1 MKFILVAPLVQV
13 VVALSRDAKQ
23 RFQLLTQQKDTFAY
37 KKQMLVKNK
46 RIIIRRVFSDKRASD
61 KILSYEFGGD
71 FNSSLEEILARW
83 KKWMPVVEI
92 TVSCHIESSRKTSP
106 TRNLDMKSETRAGGR
121 GGRAPTADKKNVL
134 LQGGTKYRFDLS
146 NGKSYHLHTTGLF
159 TPGLWLKCELNHR
172 TLQPPGDFALVAL
185 YLLPPPPL
193 PPTFF
198 TSSPPIQGLSAFS
211 FPTTSQRKLEN
222 QKDNAWRGLLLLR
235 GDREARYD
243 EEK

>member
-1 MKFILVAPLVQV
+1 M
-13 VVALSRDAKQ
+13 
-23 RFQLLTQQKDTFAY
+23 
-37 KKQMLVKNK
+37 
-46 RIIIRRVFSDKRASD
+46 FSDKHASD

-92 TVSCHIESSRKTSP
+92 TVSCHIESRGRHRRR
-106 TRNLDMKSETRAGGR
+106 RNLDMKSGTRAGGR

-134 LQGGTKYRFDLS
+134 LQGGAKYRFDLS

-172 TLQPPGDFALVAL
+172 TLQPPGDFARRSLSPS
-185 YLLPPPPL
+185 LPPSPSA
-193 PPTFF
+193 TFF
-198 TSSPPIQGLSAFS
+198 ASSPPIQGLSAFS

>member
-1 MKFILVAPLVQV
+1 M
-13 VVALSRDAKQ
+13 
-23 RFQLLTQQKDTFAY
+23 
-37 KKQMLVKNK
+37 
-46 RIIIRRVFSDKRASD
+46 FSDKHASD
-61 KILSYEFGGD
+61 EILSYEFGGD

-92 TVSCHIESSRKTSP
+92 AVSCHIESRGRHRRRGISIWNQRQ
-106 TRNLDMKSETRAGGR
+106 EQAGAVVGYLPR
-121 GGRAPTADKKNVL
+121 IKKNVL
-134 LQGGTKYRFDLS
+134 LQGGAKYRFDLS

-172 TLQPPGDFALVAL
+172 TLQPPGDFARRSL

-193 PPTFF
+193 HSSTFF